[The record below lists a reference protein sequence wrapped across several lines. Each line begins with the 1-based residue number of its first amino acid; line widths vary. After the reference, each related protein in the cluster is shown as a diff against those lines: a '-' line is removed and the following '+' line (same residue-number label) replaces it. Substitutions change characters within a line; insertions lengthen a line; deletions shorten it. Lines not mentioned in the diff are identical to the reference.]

1 MKIHYTL
8 ESLPHFRNPVVTVG
22 VFDGV
27 HLGHIKVIE
36 QLVDYAHKKEGES
49 ILLTFNPHPQE
60 VLHPRPDFFLI
71 NTIEERI
78 SLLSRTG
85 IDHLIVVPFT
95 VTFSQLTYEQFIRE
109 ILIGKIRAKAIVM
122 GPNHSFGKNREG
134 HFDNITDLCRQ
145 CEVDVVEI
153 PEFISQDIAVRSSKI
168 RHYIT
173 EGNLQKAEELL
184 GHPIHNH

>member
-27 HLGHIKVIE
+27 HLGHVKVIE

-49 ILLTFNPHPQE
+49 ILLTFDPHPQE
-60 VLHPRPDFFLI
+60 VLHPRGDFFLI

-78 SLLSRTG
+78 ALLSQTG

-95 VTFSQLTYEQFIRE
+95 LTFSQLTYEQFIRE
-109 ILIGKIRAKAIVM
+109 ILIGKIKAKAIVM

-134 HFDNITDLCRQ
+134 HFDNITELCHQ
-145 CEVDVVEI
+145 CDVDVVEI

-168 RHYIT
+168 RHYIA
-173 EGNLQKAEELL
+173 EGDVQKAEELL